1 MKVFL
6 ESTVLIL
13 NKINAKML
21 EGFEQF
27 FITKQGFFSPKE
39 QKKKKKKTDLSTM
52 TIGHTFNKS

>member
-6 ESTVLIL
+6 ESTVMIL

-39 QKKKKKKTDLSTM
+39 QKKKKKTDLSTM